1 MAGPPSEASLYALV
15 TKADAAFGK
24 CRWARAADLFKR
36 AALQASA
43 LYTHDSLVTVKLQES
58 QADFLQCQSKQPGV
72 SVAEQRALLDEAW
85 ALVREGTKVVS
96 RRHASDTLGETK
108 CWPDEVQYMTR
119 RATSRI
125 PGGDAAQRA
134 RLLEVAAS
142 NASCYGL
149 SVSMHLALLC
159 LYRLHSRAFGIPPP
173 PLAAPE
179 RGIADDQVQFVFL
192 TLDSLATTRAVTLP
206 ISGEASLVALVQQ
219 LLASPA
225 VMEPSFRATLEA
237 WWTSPDVVAGL
248 RMRGTLERGTAF
260 VDNWTAERE
269 AAQRADV
276 AEHGLLVC
284 ALPGCDKVEATVREF
299 QVCSACRA
307 VAYCSAEHG
316 MLHWTRRHKHEC
328 KDLKEAGAKPA
339 RGV

>member
-1 MAGPPSEASLYALV
+1 MAGQPSEDSLHALV
-15 TKADAAFGK
+15 AKAEDAFDK
-24 CRWARAADLFKR
+24 NRWARAADLYKR
-36 AALQASA
+36 AALQASV
-43 LYTHDSLVTVKLQES
+43 LYPHDSLVVVGLQNF
-58 QADFLQCQSKQPGV
+58 QADSLGAQATQPGL
-72 SVAEQRALLDEAW
+72 SIAEQRALHEEAW
-85 ALVREGTKVVS
+85 AHIREGMEVVS

-159 LYRLHSRAFGIPPP
+159 LYRLHSRAFGIPLP

-316 MLHWTRRHKHEC
+316 GLHWAGGHKHEC
-328 KDLKEAGAKPA
+328 KDLKAAGANLA
-339 RGV
+339 RAT